1 MHLSGKPGTNKRR
14 LNLLSALLVAL
25 TVRGMAASPEGLSKE
40 TASPEIVSPG
50 STSKENALKEGA
62 SKDVPGLANVPPT
75 KVPQRDQYI
84 TIEGA
89 KIHYVEA
96 GSGQAVVL
104 LHGNDGTLQDFTMSL
119 FDQLAT
125 KYRTVTFDRPGHG
138 ESESPKHADVTPA
151 TQGRILHKL
160 MKELG
165 ITHPLL
171 VAHSWSGALALSYAL
186 EYPDDLCGIVML
198 SGMAYETKEGAA
210 KPSYYAVKVP
220 LFGTAVAILYK
231 FTGHKDVEKQLRQ
244 AFTPD
249 SPPQPYMD
257 QFVSSLF
264 RVSQLKAAARDEIA
278 LNPSL
283 KGMSPNYGK
292 IAVPVVII
300 CGDQDKTVAPAQHSY
315 PLHKAIPH
323 SHLIVVK
330 DAGHELQFTRPQEVI
345 NAIDLAVEKAAAWQK
360 SKPAPASVKDAAA
373 R

>member
-1 MHLSGKPGTNKRR
+1 MQFFGKPGTSIRVFGS
-14 LNLLSALLVAL
+14 LSILLVAL
-25 TVRGMAASPEGLSKE
+25 TVRCIAASPEGASKE
-40 TASPEIVSPG
+40 GSVRAEESSPTSRQEEPSQSAPVHADTSP
-50 STSKENALKEGA
+50 AV
-62 SKDVPGLANVPPT
+62 VPH
-75 KVPQRDQYI
+75 RDQYI

-151 TQGRILHKL
+151 AQARILHKL
-160 MKELG
+160 MHELG
-165 ITHPLL
+165 ISHPLL
-171 VAHSWSGALALSYAL
+171 VAHSWSGALGLSYAL
-186 EYPDDLCGIVML
+186 QYPNDLCGIVML

-231 FTGHKDVEKQLRQ
+231 FTGHRDVEKQLRQ

-283 KGMSPNYGK
+283 KGMSPDYGK

-345 NAIDLAVEKAAAWQK
+345 NAIDLAVEKASAWQK
-360 SKPAPASVKDAAA
+360 SKPASASVKGAAA
-373 R
+373 H